1 MRAEIITI
9 GDEILIGQ
17 IVDTNSAWMG
27 QQLNLN
33 GIHVHQISS
42 VSDHREHILKA
53 LAEAESRAD
62 VILITGGLG
71 PTKDDITKKTLC
83 DYFETDLVLNELVLE
98 DVTKIFASFN
108 RGVSDINKKQA
119 EVPRIC
125 EVIRNGR
132 GTAPGMVIYRN
143 NKMFVTMPGV
153 PHEMK
158 AMVSE
163 QVIPLIQSKY
173 DLPFIFHKTV
183 LTQGIGESVLAEKIE
198 NWENELANKNIK
210 LAYLPS
216 MGAVRL
222 RLSTSGVNF
231 DALVKNIEDA
241 IEKLVPQISEF
252 IYGYEIYGEEQ
263 KNIAALLIEKLKS
276 KQMTI
281 STAESCTGGFIA
293 SQITAIAGS
302 SAVFKGSIVA
312 YDNVIKEKFLNVPAT
327 LIKEKG
333 AVSIEVVELM
343 AKEICKQFNT
353 DCSIAVSGIAGPD
366 GGTNDKPVGTICIAI
381 KIGENLY
388 SKQHKFFKVRQRN
401 IEFTS
406 QTALSWMLK
415 TLE

>member
-17 IVDTNSAWMG
+17 IVDTNSAWMA

-42 VSDHREHILKA
+42 VSDNRDHILQA
-53 LAEAESRAD
+53 LSEAEARAD

-83 DYFETDLVLNELVLE
+83 DYFETDLVLNELVLD

-108 RGVSDINKKQA
+108 RSVTDINKKQA
-119 EVPRIC
+119 EVPRMC
-125 EVIRNGR
+125 EVIRNYR

-143 NKMFVTMPGV
+143 NKMFVSMPGV

-163 QVIPLIQSKY
+163 QVIPLIQSKFA
-173 DLPFIFHKTV
+173 LPFIFHKTV

-198 NWENELANKNIK
+198 LWENDLADKNIK

-222 RLSTSGVNF
+222 RLSTSGSDF
-231 DALVKNIEDA
+231 EELVENIDTE

-252 IYGYEIYGEEQ
+252 IYGYEIYGSEQ
-263 KNIAALLIEKLKS
+263 KNIAELLIDKLKA

-281 STAESCTGGFIA
+281 ATAESCTGGFIA

-302 SAVFKGSIVA
+302 STVYKGSVVA
-312 YDNVIKEKFLNVPAT
+312 YDNAIKENFLDVPAD

-333 AVSIEVVELM
+333 AVSIEVVEQM
-343 AKEICKQFNT
+343 AKAICKQFKT

-366 GGTNDKPVGTICIAI
+366 GGTTDKPIGTICIAI
-381 KIGENLY
+381 KINDKVY
-388 SKQHKFFKVRQRN
+388 SKQHHFFKVRQRN

-406 QTALSWMLK
+406 QTALSWLLK
-415 TLE
+415 ELV